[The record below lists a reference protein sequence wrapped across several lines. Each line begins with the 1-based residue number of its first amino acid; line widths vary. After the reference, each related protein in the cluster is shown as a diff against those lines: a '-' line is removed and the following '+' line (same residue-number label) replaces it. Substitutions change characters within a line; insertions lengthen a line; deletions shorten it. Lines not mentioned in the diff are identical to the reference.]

1 MRTAGRERDEL
12 LGALRSCFARGE
24 VFTQAGKYVN
34 ALMSDL
40 KDRNGRAIAKFV
52 GDRTPDKTQRL
63 LSRAVWDTAAA
74 MSVVRRFAASGLE
87 SAARKQGRR
96 KGRLTVLAL
105 DETGQEK
112 KGECTAGVKRQHM
125 GCADG
130 VANGINTVHASLVR
144 EDTGH
149 ALVGFRQWIPEE
161 HVTDPVRS
169 LRAGLLLD
177 LRFRTKGELAIEI
190 ESVRYFVRGVF
201 PCPVPGVYP

>member
-1 MRTAGRERDEL
+1 MGQPLRDHVLVSTTKSEAAAAASIGVRTAGRKRDEL
-12 LGALRSCFARGE
+12 LGALHSCFARGE

-40 KDRNGRAIAKFV
+40 KDRNGWAIAKFV

-105 DETGQEK
+105 DEMGQEK

-130 VANGINTVHASLVR
+130 VANGINTVLRHEAQVC
-144 EDTGH
+144 
-149 ALVGFRQWIPEE
+149 IP
-161 HVTDPVRS
+161 
-169 LRAGLLLD
+169 
-177 LRFRTKGELAIEI
+177 RTA
-190 ESVRYFVRGVF
+190 RRDWR
-201 PCPVPGVYP
+201 